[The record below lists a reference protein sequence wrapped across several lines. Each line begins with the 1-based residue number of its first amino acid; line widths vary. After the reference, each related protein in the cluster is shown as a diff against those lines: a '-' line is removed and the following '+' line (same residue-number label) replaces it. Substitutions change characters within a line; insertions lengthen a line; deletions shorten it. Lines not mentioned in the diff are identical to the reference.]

1 MNVCYELVTGIG
13 ILLIVS
19 RKKATNTKSQSD
31 DEEAIPFKNVF
42 GVLGYPTWP
51 FSHMDPIFED

>member
-19 RKKATNTKSQSD
+19 RKKASNAMSPSD

-42 GVLGYPTWP
+42 GVFKAILPGLFP
-51 FSHMDPIFED
+51 MDLIFED